1 MGNIAL
7 TYYPQKGFL
16 VALGAGESGTGA
28 AILAKDKGF
37 EVLVSDSGPIAMGY
51 KSTLAAEGIAFEESG
66 HSEDRVLAADLVV
79 KSPGIPPNAPIVRTL
94 RTKGVPVISEIEF
107 AAQYTDAKLCCI
119 TGSNGK
125 STTATLAHYMLQKG
139 GLDVGLAGNIGRSF
153 ARQVAREPHEVYVLE
168 ISSFM
173 LDDMH
178 RFRAD
183 VAVLLNITPDHL
195 DRYGHRMEN
204 YAASKFRIVRNQT
217 ADDYFIYC
225 ADDPET
231 AKWLD
236 RYPTPA
242 QRLPF
247 SQERTLCPGAYLDG
261 DKNMV
266 INIENKEAFAMN
278 IEELSLRGTHNVY
291 NSMASGLLARAQDLR
306 SQLMQECMGSYAN
319 MPHRLEEVACI
330 GGVNYVNDSKAT
342 NVNAVWYALQ
352 SFQTG
357 VVLIMGG
364 VDKGSDYSMLGE
376 LVREKVR
383 AIVCIGKDTTRIH
396 AAFEEDVE
404 MIVNSLS
411 MRDAVQMASNL
422 AQKGDTVLLSPACAS
437 FDWFRNFE
445 ERGDKFKEAVMA
457 L

>member
-16 VALGAGESGTGA
+16 VALGAGESGVGA
-28 AILAKDKGF
+28 AILAKDRGF
-37 EVLVSDSGPIAMGY
+37 DVFVSDRGNIAEGY
-51 KSTLAAEGIAFEESG
+51 KSTLLAEGIAFEEGG
-66 HSEDRVLAADLVV
+66 HSEGRILTADLVV
-79 KSPGIPPNAPIVRTL
+79 KSPGIPGNAPLVEAL
-94 RTKGVPVISEIEF
+94 RAKGVPVISEIEF
-107 AAQYTDAKLCCI
+107 AAQYTDARLCCI

-125 STTATLAHYMLQKG
+125 STTTMLAHYMLQKG
-139 GLDVGLAGNIGRSF
+139 GMDAGLAGNIGHSF

-178 RFRAD
+178 HFRAD

-195 DRYGHRMEN
+195 DRYDYRMEN

-217 ADDYFIYC
+217 AADHFIYC

-242 QRLPF
+242 QHLPF
-247 SQERTLCPGAYLDG
+247 SLAQRPNPGAYMDEH
-261 DKNMV
+261 NNII
-266 INIENKEAFAMN
+266 INVMNGETFAMST
-278 IEELSLRGTHNVY
+278 EELSLQGPHNVH
-291 NSMASGLLARAQDLR
+291 NNMASGLLAKVQYLR
-306 SQLMQECMGSYAN
+306 NRTIQECMGTYTN
-319 MPHRLEEVACI
+319 MPHRLEHVASI
-330 GGVNYVNDSKAT
+330 GGVDYVNDSKAT

-352 SFQTG
+352 SVQTNI
-357 VVLIMGG
+357 VLIMGG
-364 VDKGSDYSMLGE
+364 VEKGSDYDMLSDM
-376 LVREKVR
+376 VREKVR
-383 AIVCIGKDTTRIH
+383 AIVCIGRDTSRIH
-396 AAFEEDVE
+396 NAFEGDVE
-404 MIVNSLS
+404 IIVNGLS
-411 MRDAVQMASNL
+411 MQDAVQMASNL